1 MVKSCLLYRITKT
14 YLKLFAVNLRLLF
27 AANPYRYNE
36 LMMQSDRID
45 YELTQLLRKLC

>member
-1 MVKSCLLYRITKT
+1 MKSCLIYKIIST
-14 YLKLFAVNLRLLF
+14 YLRLFLTNLRLLF